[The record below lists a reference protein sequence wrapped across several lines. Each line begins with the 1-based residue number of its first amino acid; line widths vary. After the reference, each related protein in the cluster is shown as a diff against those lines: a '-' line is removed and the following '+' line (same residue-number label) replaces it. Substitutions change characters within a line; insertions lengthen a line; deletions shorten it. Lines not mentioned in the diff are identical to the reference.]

1 MQNWWA
7 GLQPRERLILAAAG
21 VVLVILAIYLLI
33 WEPLAQQRASLQ
45 RSVSAK
51 QAQLAW
57 MREQAVTVR
66 ALRRAG
72 ATAGS
77 LDKRRSLLA
86 VVDQSLARA
95 GLKGQL
101 QRMEPDGAD
110 AVKLWFEGSDFDVLM
125 RWLAQ
130 TRQQYGL
137 RVGSLRIEPQ
147 DKPGLVGANLSLK
160 RQAS

>member
-1 MQNWWA
+1 MQHWWA
-7 GLQPRERLILAAAG
+7 GLQPRERLLIAAAG
-21 VVLVILAIYLLI
+21 IVLCILAIYLLI

-45 RSVSAK
+45 NSIAAK
-51 QAQLAW
+51 RGQLTW
-57 MREQAVTVR
+57 MREQAVTVQQ
-66 ALRRAG
+66 LRRAG
-72 ATAGS
+72 ASAAS
-77 LDKRRSLLA
+77 IDDRRSLLA

-95 GLKGQL
+95 GLKAQL

-110 AVKLWFEGSDFDVLM
+110 AVKLWFEGSDFDTLM

-137 RVGSLRIEPQ
+137 RVGSLRIQPQ